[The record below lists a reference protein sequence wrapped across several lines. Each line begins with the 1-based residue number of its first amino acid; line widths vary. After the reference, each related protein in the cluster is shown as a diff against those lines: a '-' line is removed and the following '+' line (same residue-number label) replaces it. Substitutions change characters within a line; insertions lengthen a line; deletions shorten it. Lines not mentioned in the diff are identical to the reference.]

1 MFLVLKKFCVSC
13 TKLDT
18 FLGKKKQKLKCFII
32 FYQACPNSPHTA
44 NNVFQR
50 DQVAF
55 VIEGG
60 ALLSLA
66 WI

>member
-18 FLGKKKQKLKCFII
+18 FLGKKKKIEMFLI
-32 FYQACPNSPHTA
+32 FYQACPNIPHTA

-66 WI
+66 

>member
-1 MFLVLKKFCVSC
+1 MFL
-13 TKLDT
+13 
-18 FLGKKKQKLKCFII
+18 I
-32 FYQACPNSPHTA
+32 FYQACPNIPHTA

-66 WI
+66 